1 MNHPADAAGRR
12 PERSHIPAFLRRLD
26 PPRTWDGRPDY
37 RPPAAFLAAGAALVL
52 VFAGFYLALYS
63 KLWHRHQHLALT
75 AVFAGAALLSLAL
88 YAIVHRLLA
97 RFGLYLWQS
106 VLASIVL
113 LAVMGSAPDWA
124 RSLFPRAYDRYE
136 RELGGPGHC
145 LHTTPYNL
153 DRTQTTFA
161 DDHPGRMVIDPIA
174 EGLPV
179 LRLDHAVDGGLQ
191 HLAPAD
197 TTARKILDQYG
208 C

>member
-1 MNHPADAAGRR
+1 MNHPAGGAR
-12 PERSHIPAFLRRLD
+12 PSDRSQIPKLLRRLE
-26 PPRTWDGRPDY
+26 PPRTWDGRADY
-37 RPPAAFLAAGAALVL
+37 RPPAAILAACTAFVL
-52 VFAGFYLALYS
+52 FFSGFYLALYS
-63 KLWHRHQHLALT
+63 KFFHHHRHLALT
-75 AVFAGAALLSLAL
+75 AVLAGAALLSLAA

-106 VLASIVL
+106 IVASLVL
-113 LAVMGSAPDWA
+113 LTIMSSAPDWA
-124 RSLFPRAYDRYE
+124 RTLFPRVDERYE
-136 RELGGPGHC
+136 RELGGPGRC
-145 LHTTPYNL
+145 LYNTPYNL

-161 DDHPGRMVIDPIA
+161 DDHPDRMLIDPID

-197 TTARKILDQYG
+197 TAARKILDQYG